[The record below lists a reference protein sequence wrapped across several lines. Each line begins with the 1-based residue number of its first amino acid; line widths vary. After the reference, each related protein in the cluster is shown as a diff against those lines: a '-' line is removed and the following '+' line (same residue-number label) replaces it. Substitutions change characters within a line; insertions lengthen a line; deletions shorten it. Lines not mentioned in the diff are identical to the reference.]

1 MENDIG
7 GSRNTTRSD
16 SLKNMGTIYIEFRH
30 LKSIRKF
37 KLTRCEDDTKTAGLS
52 VLTEKELKG
61 KSLTHDVA

>member
-7 GSRNTTRSD
+7 GSKNTTKSD
-16 SLKNMGTIYIEFRH
+16 SLKNLGTICIEFRH

-37 KLTRCEDDTKTAGLS
+37 NLTRCEDDKKTAGLS

-61 KSLTHDVA
+61 KSLTHGVA